1 MAGKL
6 TGPLLAFD
14 ALLRGVGAQQ
24 ERSVRDRDIVLLG
37 ECFQPGQAD
46 EAPRSDDVAPHLDR
60 DGGGIGVAHG
70 GSITIYGRYNPAM
83 AVFEC
88 VECSSPLVFRDN
100 TWQCDNCFSGFAAA
114 PAGIDDVELEAGLT
128 MAEVMRMYEERAARE

>member
-1 MAGKL
+1 
-6 TGPLLAFD
+6 
-14 ALLRGVGAQQ
+14 
-24 ERSVRDRDIVLLG
+24 
-37 ECFQPGQAD
+37 
-46 EAPRSDDVAPHLDR
+46 
-60 DGGGIGVAHG
+60 
-70 GSITIYGRYNPAM
+70 M

-100 TWQCDNCFSGFAAA
+100 TWQCDNCFSGFAAT